1 MISWMT
7 KDDDRKAWK
16 VGCKDCQNK
25 TENSNTFPDHRPC
38 SLHEIEYATGIVTV
52 LDCHFLDGEK
62 PELGKDLINNLII
75 DPESNISWLVDHID
89 AEAYEG
95 RDTVLQLKLKKMTR
109 DELNTLPEW
118 EP

>member
-7 KDDDRKAWK
+7 NADDEAAY
-16 VGCKDCQNK
+16 CKDCRDCTSK
-25 TENSNTFPDHRPC
+25 TLNSAHGKPMPC
-38 SLHEIEYATGIVTV
+38 VAHELEYASQEVPVIE
-52 LDCHFLDGEK
+52 CHFLDGEK
-62 PELGKDLINNLII
+62 PDLGVDFVNSII
-75 DPESNISWLVDHID
+75 LRPTDSMEWLVDHID

-109 DELNTLPEW
+109 DALEALPEW

>member
-7 KDDDRKAWK
+7 NADHKKASNS
-16 VGCKDCQNK
+16 DCQKCIEISQNM
-25 TENSNTFPDHRPC
+25 NTPMPTAC
-38 SLHEIEYATGIVTV
+38 VEHELEYANQLVAVI
-52 LDCHFLDGEK
+52 DCHFLDGEK

-75 DPESNISWLVDHID
+75 DPESNISWLIDHIE

>member
-7 KDDDRKAWK
+7 NQDDERAYD
-16 VGCKDCQNK
+16 KDCSQCQNR
-25 TENSNTFPDHRPC
+25 TINSSHGKATPC
-38 SLHEIEYATGIVTV
+38 IEHELSYANQKVAVIY
-52 LDCHFLDGEK
+52 CHFLDGENPK
-62 PELGKDLINNLII
+62 LGEHYVNNLII
-75 DPESNISWLVDHID
+75 DPTQSMEILIDYID